1 MRGRKPHL
9 IVLSEKD
16 RTQFQKTVRDGRTE
30 QLLKAKFGVH
40 HKYFQSSNHNV
51 EFF

>member
-16 RTQFQKTVRDGRTE
+16 RTQFQKIVRDGCTE
-30 QLLKAKFGVH
+30 QRT
-40 HKYFQSSNHNV
+40 
-51 EFF
+51 